1 MGSSVKETMILKP
14 YKQDLDN
21 FLNGNDMI
29 KWFKLTNLPA

>member
-14 YKQDLDN
+14 HKQDLDN
-21 FLNGNDMI
+21 FLNANDMI